1 MVDRSIGRAT
11 ASIEIDFVPT
21 DSGRRSRNSEQ
32 HYNMD
37 LSLFR
42 REELFEFLS
51 LLSIDFLFFLF
62 GISWFREKKN
72 VSDVEIINQREFKIL
87 RELEEELIIMRDV
100 SLEIDDHA

>member
-1 MVDRSIGRAT
+1 MVGLAGIQILEEPVVDRSIGRAT

-42 REELFEFLS
+42 REKLFEFLS
-51 LLSIDFLFFLF
+51 RSIFFPFFLASLGF
-62 GISWFREKKN
+62 ERKKMCQMWKYCHFLKEKLYS
-72 VSDVEIINQREFKIL
+72 VSIILDRN
-87 RELEEELIIMRDV
+87 
-100 SLEIDDHA
+100 